1 MRRTWQRLVASLRPA
16 VDEAPIVAA
25 AGSLTVT
32 DVVRRFWPRLR
43 PLRGWLLLGMLLLAA
58 APAISVAEV
67 MLFQRL
73 VDDVLVPADVGPL
86 LWLALAY
93 VGLNLLSGVVSGA
106 DDYLST
112 WISQRFLV
120 GLRRDSFAH
129 VLSLPAVTHD
139 RRRLGDV
146 LTRLTSDVA
155 AVESFMVGQLAGGV
169 GAALKLVFF
178 VGALF
183 WLQWE
188 LALASMVVV
197 PVFWWV
203 SRRFADFTRDVSR
216 ERRRRGGSLG
226 SLTEESLSNAALVQ
240 AFGREEQAVA
250 DYHRQNRAIAGAELA
265 GSRVRAFFLPLVDLA
280 ELIGVLLV
288 IGLGVWSLATDRL
301 TLGGLLAF
309 LTLLMQCYGP
319 VRELTDLVPSLFS
332 ATAGVERLVELLDE
346 PAAHD
351 RPGATALP
359 ARRRA
364 PCALRGVT
372 VHLPGGPD
380 PGAGRPRP
388 RDRSGGAGRDRRGQ
402 RLRQVDRSPGCSPGS
417 STPTHGTGRDR
428 RARRRRPHRPSVRLA
443 VATVLQEQLMLD
455 ASVRDN
461 IAFAR
466 PDATLQRGRGWP
478 RCTADAHAFVE
489 RLPQGYDTRIGQRGP
504 QPLRWP
510 AATDRPGPRAAARQP
525 GAASSTS
532 RRPVSTPARAG
543 ACSSPLTRGARD
555 RTVIGDDPRPGRAR
569 ARRPRHRPRR
579 PRGPAR
585 PRPPG
590 SHRMSP
596 SLAGVARR
604 TAGPARRGALLA
616 RAAARSRCCPT
627 AGAST
632 RGTPGTRC
640 AGPGSWSRWRAPSGA
655 TSRPSARRCCAR
667 GRSSPRS
674 RTRTSCAA
682 TPCHQDPPAVVLET
696 LRRCHPRGGHRG
708 RDPRPRRRGR
718 ARPPAHLGAR
728 ATSTTTTG
736 CTSTSS
742 PPTSS
747 STTAAPCS
755 STSASRAGPG
765 PAGREP
771 APRLPRAR
779 AGARPRPHRRHRRL
793 GAGGH
798 PHRGLHRRRAVRR
811 RGDVGHRP
819 PVAAGA
825 PPDADG
831 ARRPRRRTAA
841 RCATCWRRAST
852 WTRRRGRA
860 WSTYA
865 PCWWAWSTTRRRSAD
880 RLSRR

>member
-43 PLRGWLLLGMLLLAA
+43 PLRGWLLLGMLLLAT

-67 MLFQRL
+67 LLFQRL

-112 WISQRFLV
+112 WISQTFLV

-319 VRELTDLVPSLFS
+319 VRDLTDLVPSLFS
-332 ATAGVERLVELLDE
+332 ATAGVERIVELLDE

-359 ARRRA
+359 AGA
-364 PCALRGVT
+364 GAVALRGVT
-372 VHLPGGPD
+372 CTYPEARTPALAGVDLEVAAGERVAIVGASGSGKSTIARLLARQLDPD
-380 PGAGRPRP
+380 
-388 RDRSGGAGRDRRGQ
+388 
-402 RLRQVDRSPGCSPGS
+402 
-417 STPTHGTGRDR
+417 HGTVEIDGHDVADHT
-428 RARRRRPHRPSVRLA
+428 ARSVRLA

-466 PDATLQRGRGWP
+466 PDASLSEVRLAAMQ
-478 RCTADAHAFVE
+478 ADAHAFVE
-489 RLPQGYDTRIGQRGP
+489 RLPQGYDTRIGQRGRSLSGG
-504 QPLRWP
+504 QRQRVAL
-510 AATDRPGPRAAARQP
+510 ARALLLDSRVLLLDEPTTGLDAD
-525 GAASSTS
+525 SS
-532 RRPVSTPARAG
+532 RRLLG
-543 ACSSPLTRGARD
+543 ALTRGARD
-555 RTVIGDDPRPGRAR
+555 RTVIVMTHDP
-569 ARRPRHRPRR
+569 
-579 PRGPAR
+579 
-585 PRPPG
+585 
-590 SHRMSP
+590 
-596 SLAGVARR
+596 
-604 TAGPARRGALLA
+604 
-616 RAAARSRCCPT
+616 
-627 AGAST
+627 
-632 RGTPGTRC
+632 
-640 AGPGSWSRWRAPSGA
+640 
-655 TSRPSARRCCAR
+655 
-667 GRSSPRS
+667 
-674 RTRTSCAA
+674 
-682 TPCHQDPPAVVLET
+682 VVLEHVDRVIDLDALAAQHVHD
-696 LRRCHPRGGHRG
+696 LR
-708 RDPRPRRRGR
+708 
-718 ARPPAHLGAR
+718 GA
-728 ATSTTTTG
+728 
-736 CTSTSS
+736 
-742 PPTSS
+742 
-747 STTAAPCS
+747 TA
-755 STSASRAGPG
+755 
-765 PAGREP
+765 
-771 APRLPRAR
+771 
-779 AGARPRPHRRHRRL
+779 
-793 GAGGH
+793 
-798 PHRGLHRRRAVRR
+798 
-811 RGDVGHRP
+811 
-819 PVAAGA
+819 
-825 PPDADG
+825 
-831 ARRPRRRTAA
+831 
-841 RCATCWRRAST
+841 
-852 WTRRRGRA
+852 
-860 WSTYA
+860 
-865 PCWWAWSTTRRRSAD
+865 
-880 RLSRR
+880 